1 MYGYI
6 KTKTFM
12 KIVFSLGGGGRDPIP
27 ISEPALAIILLSNFV
42 LFIT

>member
-12 KIVFSLGGGGRDPIP
+12 KILLSLWGKKNLL
-27 ISEPALAIILLSNFV
+27 EPAVVIIRLSNFV